1 MTIDDI
7 RAEIDQIDNE
17 LLQIFNRRAEL
28 ALAIGHLKKELG
40 LPIYDPSR
48 EKRIFT
54 KMNAQNPG
62 PLDNNA
68 IKRLFERVID
78 ESRTLERIKTK
89 EL

>member
-7 RAEIDQIDNE
+7 RAEIDQIDAE
-17 LLQIFNRRAEL
+17 LLKIFNRRAEL

-89 EL
+89 GL

>member
-1 MTIDDI
+1 LTFDDI

-17 LLQIFNRRAEL
+17 LLKIFNRRAEL

-40 LPIYDPSR
+40 LPIYDPNR

-54 KMNAQNPG
+54 KMDAQNPG

-89 EL
+89 GL

>member
-7 RAEIDQIDNE
+7 RQEIDHLDNE
-17 LLQIFNRRAEL
+17 LLRIFNRRAQL
-28 ALAIGHLKKELG
+28 ALKIGHLKKELA
-40 LPIYDPSR
+40 LPIYDPDR

-54 KMNAQNPG
+54 KMEAINPG

-89 EL
+89 GI

>member
-7 RAEIDQIDNE
+7 RIEIDRLDNE
-17 LLQIFNRRAEL
+17 LLAIFNRRADM
-28 ALAIGHLKKELG
+28 ALKIGHLKKELG

-48 EKRIFT
+48 EKLIFD
-54 KMNAQNPG
+54 KVAQRNPG

-89 EL
+89 GI

>member
-7 RAEIDQIDNE
+7 RIEIDRLDNE
-17 LLQIFNRRAEL
+17 LLSIFNQRAAM
-28 ALAIGHLKKELG
+28 ALKIGQLKKELG
-40 LPIYDPSR
+40 LPIYDPNR
-48 EKRIFT
+48 EKLIFT
-54 KMNAQNPG
+54 KMEARNTG

-89 EL
+89 SL

>member
-7 RAEIDQIDNE
+7 RQEIDRLDNE
-17 LLQIFNRRAEL
+17 LLKIFNRRAEL
-28 ALAIGHLKKELG
+28 ALEIGHLKKELD
-40 LPIYDPSR
+40 LPVYDPAR

-54 KMNAQNPG
+54 KMAAANPG
-62 PLDNNA
+62 PLDDQA

-89 EL
+89 GR